1 MVIRKPY
8 AFLIKRFRLIH
19 IFLFILNALLVFPIY
34 GLYSFY
40 SNYYTSNNMS
50 SIYGAFEAN
59 FRYWPYFVYIL
70 LMIVLGTILGM
81 FISKK
86 KPYAYYIIL
95 IGIYSIAMGILTYAY
110 ISLENYAFAD
120 NIDPTSIK
128 MLMDLLTLDIVMMF
142 VSGILL
148 ALRVAG
154 FRVKR
159 FDFQKDLDEMEI
171 SEADREE
178 IEVGFE
184 IDKDDIKTKFNR
196 FKRQLRYYYLE
207 NKAIFTGFAIFTIIS
222 IITGFVLYYIYG
234 NRTFYENQKY
244 GTYNL
249 KGKVLGSYQLMN
261 KMDEKPINSGKFY
274 FIVPVLFENKNNVP
288 LKVTKDVHLASDH
301 WHNVYKTRNKALQYI
316 PSRSYGDDVIP
327 AKTKRI
333 VTYIFELDKD
343 LWNRGKILKMAYKD
357 AMNTEK
363 GKYRSVVL
371 APTEVD
377 NKKNTFVKLN
387 KVIHPGKGIAFDT
400 KYKIEAFNIYRVGVA
415 LIINKNKYNEYVKNI
430 TPYMEG
436 NSTVVSFKIK
446 DYLDKTVSYPDDY
459 VLIDKN
465 ADVVKVNKTGSGY
478 KIIER
483 LNLDFQYSLNGE
495 HYFILNSDIAS
506 DDKLI
511 LRIRFGDTTYNH
523 VLLDGNNKTYEKVL
537 KN

>member
-40 SNYYTSNNMS
+40 SNYYASNNMS

-59 FRYWPYFVYIL
+59 FRYWPYLVYIL

-95 IGIYSIAMGILTYAY
+95 IGIYSLAMGILTYAY
-110 ISLENYAFAD
+110 ISLENLALLD
-120 NIDPTSIK
+120 TIDPTSIK
-128 MLMDLLTLDIVMMF
+128 MLMDLLSLDIAMMF
-142 VSGILL
+142 ISGILL

-159 FDFQKDLDEMEI
+159 FDFQKDLDEMEV

-184 IDKDDIKTKFNR
+184 IDKDDIKTKINR
-196 FKRQLRYYYLE
+196 FRRQLRYYYLE
-207 NKAIFTGFAIFTIIS
+207 NKAIFTGFAIFSLFS
-222 IITGFVLYYIYG
+222 IIAAFVLYYIYG

-249 KGKVLGSYQLMN
+249 KGTVLGSYQLMN
-261 KMDEKPINSGKFY
+261 KMDEEPINSGKFY
-274 FIVPVLFENKNNVP
+274 FIVPILFENKNRVP
-288 LKVTKDVHLASDH
+288 LKVTKDVYLASEN

-316 PSRSYGDDVIP
+316 PSRSYGEDVIP

-333 VTYIFELDKD
+333 VSYVFELDKN
-343 LWNRGKILKMAYKD
+343 LWTRGKILKIAYKD
-357 AMNTEK
+357 ALNTEK
-363 GKYRSVVL
+363 GKYRTVVL

-377 NKKNTFVKLN
+377 NNKNKFVNLG
-387 KVIHPGKGIAFDT
+387 KVIHPGKGMAFDT
-400 KYKIEAFNIYRVGVA
+400 KYKIEEFNIYRVGVA
-415 LIINKNKYNEYVKNI
+415 LTINKGKYNEYVKNI
-430 TPYMEG
+430 TPYMDG
-436 NSTVVSFKIK
+436 NSTVISFKIK
-446 DYLDKTVSYPDDY
+446 DYKDQRVNYPDDY
-459 VLIDKN
+459 VVIDKN
-465 ADVVKVNKTGSGY
+465 ADVVRASKAGPGY
-478 KIIER
+478 KKLEN
-483 LNLDFQYSLNGE
+483 LKLDFQQSLNGE
-495 HYFILNSDIAS
+495 HYYILNTTISEDDI
-506 DDKLI
+506 LI
-511 LRIRFGDTTYNH
+511 LRIRFGDTAYNH
-523 VLLDGNNKTYEKVL
+523 VLLDGKKKTYEKAL

>member
-19 IFLFILNALLVFPIY
+19 LFLFILNAFLVFPIY

-40 SNYYTSNNMS
+40 SNYYASNNMS

-59 FRYWPYFVYIL
+59 FRYWPYLVYIL
-70 LMIVLGTILGM
+70 LMIVIGTILGM

-86 KPYAYYIIL
+86 KPYAYYIVL
-95 IGIYSIAMGILTYAY
+95 IGIYSLAMGILTYAY
-110 ISLENYAFAD
+110 VSLESFAIAD

-128 MLMDLLTLDIVMMF
+128 MLIDLLTFDIIIMF
-142 VSGILL
+142 VSGVLL

-154 FRVKR
+154 FRIKR
-159 FDFQKDLDEMEI
+159 FDFQKDLDEMEV
-171 SEADREE
+171 SEEDREE

-207 NKAIFTGFAIFTIIS
+207 NKAIFTGFAIFSLFS
-222 IITGFVLYYIYG
+222 IITGFILYYIYG

-244 GTYNL
+244 KTYNL
-249 KGKVLGSYQLMN
+249 KGTVLGSYQLMN

-274 FIVPVLFENKNNVP
+274 FIVPVLFENNKNVP
-288 LKVTKDVHLASDH
+288 LKVTKDVYLASDN

-316 PSRSYGDDVIP
+316 PGRSYGEDAIP

-333 VTYIFELDKD
+333 VTYVFELDKD
-343 LWNRGKILKMAYKD
+343 LWNRGKILKIAYKD

-377 NKKNTFVKLN
+377 NNKNKYVNLN
-387 KVIHPGKGIAFDT
+387 KVVHPGKGIAFDT
-400 KYKIEAFNIYRVGVA
+400 KYKISAFNIYRVGVA
-415 LIINKNKYNEYVKNI
+415 LTINKGKYNEFVKTI
-430 TPYMEG
+430 SPYMDG
-436 NSTVVSFKIK
+436 NSTVISFNIK
-446 DYLDKTVSYPDDY
+446 DYQDKRVNYPDDY

-465 ADVVKVNKTGSGY
+465 ADIVRASKAGPGY
-478 KIIER
+478 KITEY
-483 LNLDFQYSLNGE
+483 LKLDFQQSLNGE
-495 HYFILNSDIAS
+495 HYFILNSDIAE
-506 DDKLI
+506 DDILI

-523 VLLDGNNKTYEKVL
+523 ILLDGKKKTYEKAL